1 MDANVEF
8 WVFLAQFKGDISLL
22 VKDKDLQVS
31 SILSESLGRL
41 VKTGEE

>member
-22 VKDKDLQVS
+22 VKDKISKSAPYYLRAWEDW
-31 SILSESLGRL
+31 
-41 VKTGEE
+41 